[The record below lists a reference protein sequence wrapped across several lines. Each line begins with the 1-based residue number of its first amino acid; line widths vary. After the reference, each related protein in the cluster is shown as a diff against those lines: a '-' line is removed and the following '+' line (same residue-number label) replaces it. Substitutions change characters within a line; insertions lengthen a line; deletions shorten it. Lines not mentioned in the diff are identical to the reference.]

1 MVITPSVLI
10 YGAKMKKN
18 LIALC
23 LAMASG
29 SSFAWTTGDFN
40 GSIDIGGTIEKSEYK
55 GKWFWKSGTG
65 FDSFAHTTNQLR
77 NNGKQLVIQVEEDKP
92 ILLGKTSEAFST
104 PTAGLGAVPNISFS
118 DYKGTAVTLH
128 GGTTAG
134 AHYFDLPVKTAQ
146 AEDQI
151 GTLRVNVTA
160 AGAVAKQG
168 DAAISLHSVEATQNS
183 EIFYGGLVSG
193 SSLKSVAFA
202 TETTA
207 TFGSLSREELVQQ
220 VQAVDS
226 SLTNVN
232 EGSTI
237 AETMVSAD
245 RKVVSAAYAMG
256 MSAGQTMEATFTNA
270 VTTET
275 KWKAPLNIVV
285 AYQ

>member
-1 MVITPSVLI
+1 
-10 YGAKMKKN
+10 MKKN

-29 SSFAWTTGDFN
+29 TSFAWTNGDFN
-40 GSIDIGGTIEKSEYK
+40 GSIDIGGTIEKNEYK

-65 FDSFAHTTNQLR
+65 FDSFEHTTNELR
-77 NNGKQLVIQVEEDKP
+77 SNGTKLVIQVAEDKP

-104 PTAGLGAVPNISFS
+104 PTAGLGAVPNITFN

-134 AHYFDLPVKTAQ
+134 AHYFDLPVKTDQ
-146 AEDQI
+146 TDEQI

-168 DAAISLHSVEATQNS
+168 DAAIDIHSVEANQNS
-183 EIFYGGLVSG
+183 EIFYGGLVSS
-193 SSLKSVAFA
+193 SSLKSAGFA
-202 TETTA
+202 TDTTA
-207 TFGSLSREELVQQ
+207 AFGSLSRDELVRQ

-226 SLTNVN
+226 SLTTVN

-237 AETMVSAD
+237 AETMVSDD

-256 MSAGQTMEATFTNA
+256 MSSGQTLEATFTN
-270 VTTET
+270 VVKTET